1 MKTLVK
7 EYVDVAP
14 RFTRSVNINADINRD
29 NNEFGYIVTGNVNS
43 ALSQI
48 LTGISSKKG
57 QKSFSLFGLY
67 GSGKSA
73 FAVFLSQLLSPNK
86 TISSKATTLLKSSTI
101 EPKLLNFLSDRKLS
115 AYLPV
120 LITGRRRPINQLIL
134 EGMLHSAQ
142 QLTPT
147 DARKELIEIIQE
159 QLREERW
166 KDSEVVIR
174 SLDMLGD
181 LARKDSLAGIF
192 LVVDEAGKTLEY
204 ALSDR
209 EGGDVYIYQQLAEHA
224 ERVSKYSLLF
234 VITLHQQMDSYSELL
249 SRTNRAE
256 WVKIQ
261 ERFENIRFAEPAS
274 STIQMLSEAIKPIKD
289 APSDVSLALN
299 KAISEIEEMEGL
311 IPNGL
316 SPESFRMCSHKAWP
330 IHPSLLLA
338 LPHIFK
344 RFAQN
349 ERSIFSYLISE
360 EYSGFQN
367 SIRTKEVG
375 EDDGFIR
382 IKDIYD
388 YLISNFE
395 IGLSRNPHSKKLLEA
410 NDVLNSRSR
419 ISERETAT
427 IKTIAVLNSVSE
439 ICPLRATNEML
450 NTALPRFYDI
460 NVMLDSLMS
469 QSLITFRKL
478 DNSYRV
484 WEGSDVD
491 LDDRLKEARRH
502 LHYDT
507 QLFLDTIGKHLK
519 QKRMVARRHSLD
531 MGIIRYF
538 SIVYTDRFA
547 DAENILKA
555 ELADG
560 AAGLIFV
567 MIPGDQFP
575 NLTANA
581 ELLSKAHPQLIIAI
595 PKQMDSLS
603 GIVNELAS
611 LKWVEEHTDELRD
624 DRIARRELNMRIS
637 SYEQELAKRAQAII
651 DPRPTPKGNSCIW
664 YWMGNNQGVTN
675 PVEISKLLSRAC
687 DVLYNKSPIL
697 RNELISRDDI
707 SNAASGARRALMEKV
722 ITSAEKETLGM
733 SGFPP
738 ERSIYEAILKAAEI
752 HVFDDNKQCWKFQ
765 APPKDNFIKLHHA
778 WSLMEKS
785 VFNAN
790 LEKIEL
796 SEMYSKLKQMPYGL
810 PEGVFPLLFTA
821 FYMVYQ
827 NEIFLYRE
835 GSFLPDPQPGHF
847 DILQRRIDLFA
858 LKGIRLNGI
867 RLQIIERLALGLNTE
882 AKISSVVKALFRY
895 INALPELSKRSKKI
909 ENQTAMQ
916 MRDAFLSATAPE
928 DLLFRDLP
936 YCFELPRFSSGKP
949 IDSDLEAYFENLNAS
964 LQSLMNYA
972 PRVMLK
978 ARDQLL
984 SCCGLVDN
992 DTGWI
997 ELENRCNTLGTKI
1010 RHDIL
1015 TPFVNSVLNGIRD
1028 KHSPI
1033 PALSNVSKRSFEQW
1047 SDTDIERFGGLAEGL
1062 GEVFQYYWRNF
1073 GELNQEIS
1081 PDEQNQISSLRQ
1093 EIKTKLITFRNT
1105 ASLSQLRKFLNEML
1119 TELDKEIET
1128 STSDNS
1134 SQQED

>member
-1 MKTLVK
+1 MKSLVK
-7 EYVDVAP
+7 DYVDVAP
-14 RFTRSVNINADINRD
+14 RFTRSVNINSDINRD
-29 NNEFGYIVTGNVNS
+29 NNEYGYIVTSNVRS
-43 ALSQI
+43 ALSQVI
-48 LTGISSKKG
+48 TGLCSKKG

-73 FAVFLSQLLSPNK
+73 FAVFLSQLLSPDK
-86 TISSKATTLLKSSTI
+86 SISGNALSHLKSNALD
-101 EPKLLNFLSDRKLS
+101 PKLMKFLANRKAS
-115 AYLPV
+115 IHLPV
-120 LITGRRRPINQLIL
+120 LVTGRRRPINQLIM
-134 EGMLHSAQ
+134 EGILNTAQ
-142 QLTPT
+142 QLSS
-147 DARKELIEIIQE
+147 KSKSEELVEITQE
-159 QLREERW
+159 HLKNESW
-166 KDSEVVIR
+166 KDSAEVIR
-174 SLDMLGD
+174 CLDALGE
-181 LARKDSLAGIF
+181 LARIEGLAGLLLI
-192 LVVDEAGKTLEY
+192 VDEAGKTLEY

-209 EGGDVYIYQQLAEHA
+209 EGGDVYIYQQIAEHA
-224 ERVSKYSLLF
+224 ERLTKYSMLF
-234 VITLHQQMDSYSELL
+234 MITLHQQMDSYSELL

-261 ERFENIRFAEPAS
+261 ERFENLRFAEPAS
-274 STIQMLSEAIKPIKD
+274 STILMLSEAIKPIQD
-289 APSDVSLALN
+289 APTEVSQALD
-299 KAISEIEEMEGL
+299 KAINEIEGMEGM

-316 SPESFRMCSHKAWP
+316 STDSFRTCSHRAWP

-360 EYSGFQN
+360 EYSGFQS
-367 SIRTKEVG
+367 SIRTKDVG
-375 EDDGFIR
+375 ADDGFIR

-388 YLISNFE
+388 YLISNYE

-419 ISERETAT
+419 LSDKENAA
-427 IKTIAVLNSVSE
+427 IKTIAVLNALSE
-439 ICPLRATNEML
+439 ICPLKATKAL
-450 NTALPRFYDI
+450 LRTALPDSYDLDCL
-460 NVMLDSLMS
+460 LDSLLN

-478 DNSYRV
+478 DNSFRV
-484 WEGSDVD
+484 WEGSDLD
-491 LDDRLKEARRH
+491 LDERLNEARRH

-547 DAENILKA
+547 DAESLLQA

-560 AAGLIFV
+560 AAGLILV

-575 NLTANA
+575 NLTVNA
-581 ELLSKAHPQLIIAI
+581 EQLSKAHPQLIIAI

-651 DPRPTPKGNSCIW
+651 DPRPAPKGNSCIW
-664 YWMGNNQGVTN
+664 YWMGSNQGVAN

-687 DVLYNKSPIL
+687 DVLFNKSPVL

-707 SNAASGARRALMEKV
+707 SNAASAARRALMEKV

-738 ERSIYEAILKAAEI
+738 ERSIYESILKAAEI
-752 HVFDDNKQCWKFQ
+752 HVFDEIRQCWKFQ
-765 APPKDNFIKLHHA
+765 APPNSNFIKLRPA
-778 WSLMEKS
+778 WQLMEKT

-790 LEKIEL
+790 LEQIEL
-796 SEMYSKLKQMPYGL
+796 FDMYASLKQIPYGL

-821 FYMVYQ
+821 FYVVYQ

-847 DILQRRIDLFA
+847 DLLQRRIDLFA
-858 LKGIRLNGI
+858 VKGIRLSGI
-867 RLQIIERLALGLNTE
+867 RLQIIERLAKSLNTE
-882 AKISSVVKALFRY
+882 AKIATVVKALFRF
-895 INALPELSKRSKKI
+895 INSLPELSKRSKKI
-909 ENQTAMQ
+909 EDRTARQ

-928 DLLFRDLP
+928 DLIFKDLP
-936 YCFELPRFSSGKP
+936 NCFELPRFNTGKLT
-949 IDSDLEAYFENLNAS
+949 DSDLESYFDKLNSS
-964 LQSLMNYA
+964 LQTLMNFA
-972 PRVMLK
+972 PMVMLQ
-978 ARDQLL
+978 ARNQLL
-984 SCCGLVDN
+984 TCCGLAAD
-992 DTGWI
+992 DSGWI
-997 ELENRCNTLGTKI
+997 ELENRCNVLSIKI
-1010 RHDIL
+1010 RHEVL
-1015 TPFVNSVLNGIRD
+1015 TPFINSVLNGIRD

-1033 PALSNVSKRSFEQW
+1033 PALSNVSTRSFEQW
-1047 SDTDIERFGGLAEGL
+1047 SDMDIERFNGLAEGL
-1062 GEVFQYYWRNF
+1062 GELFQYYWHNF
-1073 GELNQEIS
+1073 GERDQEVLGA
-1081 PDEQNQISSLRQ
+1081 EQNEIDVLRNEIETKIMQLKKTGSVSL
-1093 EIKTKLITFRNT
+1093 
-1105 ASLSQLRKFLNEML
+1105 LRKFLQEML
-1119 TELDKEIET
+1119 SEIEEG
-1128 STSDNS
+1128 STS
-1134 SQQED
+1134 

>member
-1 MKTLVK
+1 MKSLVK
-7 EYVDVAP
+7 DYVDVAP
-14 RFTRSVNINADINRD
+14 RFTRSVNINSDINRD
-29 NNEFGYIVTGNVNS
+29 NNEYGYIITSNVKS
-43 ALSQI
+43 ALSQVI
-48 LTGISSKKG
+48 TGLSSKKG

-73 FAVFLSQLLSPNK
+73 FAVYLSQLLSPNK
-86 TISSKATTLLKSSTI
+86 SISTHAISHLKSNALD
-101 EPKLLNFLSDRKLS
+101 PKLMKFLTDRKTS
-115 AYLPV
+115 AHLPILV
-120 LITGRRRPINQLIL
+120 TGRRRPINQLIM
-134 EGMLHSAQ
+134 EGILNAAQ
-142 QLTPT
+142 QLSTNSK
-147 DARKELIEIIQE
+147 AKELVEISQAHLKNE
-159 QLREERW
+159 SW
-166 KDSEVVIR
+166 KDTAEVIR
-174 SLDMLGD
+174 CLDLMGE
-181 LARKDSLAGIF
+181 LAKIESFAGLALII
-192 LVVDEAGKTLEY
+192 DEAGKTLEY

-209 EGGDVYIYQQLAEHA
+209 EGGDVYIYQQIAEHA
-224 ERVSKYSLLF
+224 ERLSKYSMLF
-234 VITLHQQMDSYSELL
+234 MITLHQQMDSYSELL

-261 ERFENIRFAEPAS
+261 ERFENLRFAEPAS
-274 STIQMLSEAIKPIKD
+274 STILMLSEAIKPIKD
-289 APSDVSLALN
+289 APPEVSRALD
-299 KAISEIEEMEGL
+299 KSISEIEGMEGM

-316 SPESFRMCSHKAWP
+316 STDSFRTCSHKAWP

-360 EYSGFQN
+360 EYSGFQS

-388 YLISNFE
+388 YLISNYE

-419 ISERETAT
+419 LSDRENDT
-427 IKTIAVLNSVSE
+427 IKTIAVLNAVSE
-439 ICPLRATNEML
+439 ISPLRATKEML
-450 NTALPRFYDI
+450 NTSLPIFYDTNTI
-460 NVMLDSLMS
+460 LDSLMS

-478 DNSYRV
+478 DYSYRV

-531 MGIIRYF
+531 VGIIRYF

-547 DAENILKA
+547 DAESLLQA

-560 AAGLIFV
+560 AAGLVLV

-575 NLTANA
+575 NLTVNA
-581 ELLSKAHPQLIIAI
+581 EQLSKAHPQLIIAI

-651 DPRPTPKGNSCIW
+651 DPRPAPKGNSCIW
-664 YWMGNNQGVTN
+664 YWMGNNQGVAN

-687 DVLYNKSPIL
+687 DVLFHKSPVL

-707 SNAASGARRALMEKV
+707 SNAASAARRALMEKV

-738 ERSIYEAILKAAEI
+738 ERSIYESILKAAEI
-752 HVFDDNKQCWKFQ
+752 HVFDEIRRCWKFQ
-765 APPKDNFIKLHHA
+765 APPNSNFIKLRPA
-778 WSLMEKS
+778 WQLMEKT

-790 LEKIEL
+790 LEQIEL
-796 SEMYSKLKQMPYGL
+796 FDMYASLKQTPYGL

-821 FYMVYQ
+821 FYVVYQ

-847 DILQRRIDLFA
+847 DLLQRRIDLFA
-858 LKGIRLNGI
+858 VKGIRLSGI
-867 RLQIIERLALGLNTE
+867 RLQIIERLAKSLNTE
-882 AKISSVVKALFRY
+882 AKIATVVRALFRY
-895 INALPELSKRSKKI
+895 INSLPELSKRSKKI
-909 ENQTAMQ
+909 EDRTARQ

-928 DLLFRDLP
+928 DLIFKDLP
-936 YCFELPRFSSGKP
+936 NCFELPRFNTGKLT
-949 IDSDLEAYFENLNAS
+949 DSDLESYFDKLNSS
-964 LQSLMNYA
+964 LQTLMNFA
-972 PRVMLK
+972 PMVMLQ
-978 ARDQLL
+978 ARNQLL
-984 SCCGLVDN
+984 TCCGLAAD
-992 DTGWI
+992 DSGWI
-997 ELENRCNTLGTKI
+997 ELENRCNVLSIKI
-1010 RHDIL
+1010 RHEVL
-1015 TPFVNSVLNGIRD
+1015 TPFINSVLNGIRD

-1033 PALSNVSKRSFEQW
+1033 PALSNVSTRSFEQW
-1047 SDTDIERFGGLAEGL
+1047 SDMDIERFNGLAEGL
-1062 GEVFQYYWRNF
+1062 GELFQYYWHNF
-1073 GELNQEIS
+1073 GERDQEVLGA
-1081 PDEQNQISSLRQ
+1081 EQNEIDVLR
-1093 EIKTKLITFRNT
+1093 N
-1105 ASLSQLRKFLNEML
+1105 
-1119 TELDKEIET
+1119 EIET
-1128 STSDNS
+1128 KIMQLKKTGSVSLLKKFLQEMLIEIEKESD
-1134 SQQED
+1134 SQEKG